1 MTHPDQDLQQKL
13 LPWKILIAD
22 DDADVHTATL
32 LALRGI
38 TFRGRKLEFIN
49 VYSGAEALR
58 ALEENPDIAVAFL
71 DVIMETDRAGL
82 GAVQKIREQGH
93 RLVRL
98 IVRTGHPGQAPERE
112 VIVNYDIHDYKE
124 KAGITAQKL
133 FTCLISALRAYDD
146 LVALENHRRGL
157 MGVLESI
164 SWFDFDDVQRYVAGM
179 LLEFSAL
186 AHLRSE
192 QIVILSRLY
201 DDEVPRVVAVSGEW
215 EAPFD
220 SEFPPFLSLPQPVM
234 DLVNESFAGQKACVA
249 DSASTLRVAGH
260 GVELVA
266 YVGGHEAFAGAD
278 IVLLEV
284 FLLKVCQAV
293 ANQQSFQ
300 SVSQE
305 RDALL
310 HGLGVFAERWD
321 PQGADHLERVAKLS
335 QRLAKR
341 LETTMVFGE
350 QIDDRFVRNVE
361 EAARLHDLGNLALPP
376 ELLQKPGPLSVD
388 ETALMRTHVALGLAQ
403 LAPLRA
409 QAGRHGGI
417 ALAAEVI
424 AAHHECYD
432 GSGYPD
438 GLAGEAIPLAAR
450 VVAVADAWASMTA
463 NRPYR
468 LARSPTAARDEIVA
482 QAGRQFDPRVVEA
495 FLQVIENETVA

>member
-1 MTHPDQDLQQKL
+1 MTHPDQGLQKKL
-13 LPWKILIAD
+13 PPWKILIAD

-58 ALEENPDIAVAFL
+58 ALEEHPDIAVAFL

-157 MGVLESI
+157 MGVLESV

-192 QIVILSRLY
+192 QIVILARLNS
-201 DDEVPRVVAVSGEW
+201 DEVPRVVAVSGEW

-220 SEFPPFLSLPQPVM
+220 SEFPPFLTLPQAVI
-234 DLVNESFAGQKACVA
+234 DQVNESFSGQKACVA
-249 DSASTLRVAGH
+249 DGGSTLRVAGH

-293 ANQQSFQ
+293 ANQHTFQ
-300 SVSQE
+300 SVSRE

-310 HGLGVFAERWD
+310 QGLGIVAERWD
-321 PQGADHLERVAKLS
+321 PQGEEHLERVAKLS

-341 LETTMVFGE
+341 LETTMAFGDL
-350 QIDDRFVRNVE
+350 IDARFVRNIE
-361 EAARLHDLGNLALPP
+361 EAARLHDLGNLSLPL
-376 ELLQKPGPLSVD
+376 ELLQKPGPLSAD
-388 ETALMRTHVALGLAQ
+388 ETALMRRHVAMGLTQ

-409 QAGRHGGI
+409 QAGQYGGI

-424 AAHHECYD
+424 AAHHERYD
-432 GSGYPD
+432 GSGYPK
-438 GLAGEAIPLAAR
+438 GLSGEAIPLAAR
-450 VVAVADAWASMTA
+450 VVAVADAWVAMTA

-468 LARSPTAARDEIVA
+468 SALSFAVARDEIA
-482 QAGRQFDPRVVEA
+482 ALAGSQFDPRVVEA
-495 FLQVIENETVA
+495 FLQVIENAAAA